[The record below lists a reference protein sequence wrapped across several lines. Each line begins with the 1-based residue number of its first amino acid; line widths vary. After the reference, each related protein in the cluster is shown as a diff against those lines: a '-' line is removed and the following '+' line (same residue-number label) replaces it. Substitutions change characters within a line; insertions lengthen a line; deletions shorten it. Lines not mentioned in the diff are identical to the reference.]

1 MKKPNFSF
9 NAEKLGF
16 LILKLPLRCKS
27 AFSSRYPILKKLFP
41 YSGLGLILAIII
53 MIISEI

>member
-16 LILKLPLRCKS
+16 LIWNFLNVVNPH
-27 AFSSRYPILKKLFP
+27 FP
-41 YSGLGLILAIII
+41 DSTP
-53 MIISEI
+53 